1 MTTSEQRDRQ
11 RLWHRHCLQLERRA
25 AITRDPLAVARLHHQ
40 RGFVQATLL
49 GDTAAA
55 IQAWL
60 DGLAAWPGHVPTLI
74 ALRDAALATDDQPLA
89 RRLFDAHLDVLNRP
103 GAEARDAAELYTFF
117 AWIWLLRWPDADR
130 AAVAVRRLDALAPD
144 GDGDVLAPLALPTSD
159 QILRLERRLEAGRT
173 PERLTA
179 LVELSLRSPRPGDL
193 RPLLAEAAGV
203 DPYAATRW
211 VEHATSVDDARGRA
225 EALEALARFCGPYK
239 PVLRFLAGELW
250 DLLVDDATRAR
261 AAFAS
266 TAEVAVDRMMRVK
279 EAIRA
284 ARPLSRPGPLAEVL
298 AALADD
304 VGEDAV
310 FAGCLR
316 LRAAALQADA
326 GDDER
331 AWALST
337 AALATLKTLPA
348 ARLLVARLGC
358 AITPGGPWPTPS
370 PASRRPRGAACALPR
385 WSWGPETPWPPRP
398 PWGASTPRPISP
410 SCACGSAS
418 SPPRAT
424 PPSRGP
430 GSARRPWSRPASA
443 ARTCTCASASAPS
456 WSPAPSI
463 GASRTCSGCSTTT
476 PST

>member
-144 GDGDVLAPLALPTSD
+144 GDGDFLAPLALPTSD

-239 PVLRFLAGELW
+239 PVLRFLAGSSGICW
-250 DLLVDDATRAR
+250 WMT
-261 AAFAS
+261 
-266 TAEVAVDRMMRVK
+266 
-279 EAIRA
+279 
-284 ARPLSRPGPLAEVL
+284 PPGP
-298 AALADD
+298 
-304 VGEDAV
+304 
-310 FAGCLR
+310 
-316 LRAAALQADA
+316 
-326 GDDER
+326 
-331 AWALST
+331 
-337 AALATLKTLPA
+337 
-348 ARLLVARLGC
+348 ARR
-358 AITPGGPWPTPS
+358 S
-370 PASRRPRGAACALPR
+370 PPPPR
-385 WSWGPETPWPPRP
+385 WRWTG
-398 PWGASTPRPISP
+398 
-410 SCACGSAS
+410 
-418 SPPRAT
+418 
-424 PPSRGP
+424 
-430 GSARRPWSRPASA
+430 
-443 ARTCTCASASAPS
+443 
-456 WSPAPSI
+456 
-463 GASRTCSGCSTTT
+463 
-476 PST
+476 